1 MRSDIGPTAT
11 LPLWIIAHKDLP
23 HGAIRLWAL
32 LHAAW
37 TDRRGVGRPP
47 REQLADDLGASVD
60 TIDRWLRLLVKAGA
74 ISVESRTGHT
84 NNYMVHLSGGRMG
97 AAPTLGMGAA
107 PQEDNF
113 FQTRQLQDAA
123 NKVGSQRESTR
134 ERSNVL
140 VLVRFDQ
147 FWSKYPKHIRK
158 SKAKRE
164 WLKLKVEDNTELFV
178 EIMDGLQRAMNYW
191 ESVKQVG
198 RFLPNAVTFL
208 AERQWEDEHRV
219 APPQQIVSRQ
229 TEGILSATERF
240 MGRHHT
246 GENQ

>member
-23 HGAIRLWAL
+23 L
-32 LHAAW
+32 
-37 TDRRGVGRPP
+37 P
-47 REQLADDLGASVD
+47 R
-60 TIDRWLRLLVKAGA
+60 
-74 ISVESRTGHT
+74 
-84 NNYMVHLSGGRMG
+84 
-97 AAPTLGMGAA
+97 MGAA